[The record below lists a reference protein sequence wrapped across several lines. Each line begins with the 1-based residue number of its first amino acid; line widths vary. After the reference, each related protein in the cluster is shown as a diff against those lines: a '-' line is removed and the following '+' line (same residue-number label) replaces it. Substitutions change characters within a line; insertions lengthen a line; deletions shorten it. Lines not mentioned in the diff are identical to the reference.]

1 MSPLFLDGGIES
13 TSSVREIWLQACA
26 AEKRELHG
34 IGRSHSPVLYIRYN
48 DTMKY
53 DFDTGISP
61 WIYVL
66 FVLLLENEPWLL
78 IKDCFQVK
86 FALFLIVQVLHI

>member
-1 MSPLFLDGGIES
+1 MSPLFLGGGIES
-13 TSSVREIWLQACA
+13 TSSVREIWLRACA
-26 AEKRELHG
+26 AEKREWHG
-34 IGRSHSPVLYIRYN
+34 IGRSRSPVLYIRYN

-53 DFDTGISP
+53 DFWHRNLTLNLCS
-61 WIYVL
+61 
-66 FVLLLENEPWLL
+66 VLLLENEPWLL